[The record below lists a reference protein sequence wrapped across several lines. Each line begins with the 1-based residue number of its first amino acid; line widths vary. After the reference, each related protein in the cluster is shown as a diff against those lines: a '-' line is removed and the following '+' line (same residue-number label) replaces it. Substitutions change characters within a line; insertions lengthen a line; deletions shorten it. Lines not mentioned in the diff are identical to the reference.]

1 MYFGSTNQSGKMKIR
16 ILYLFVL
23 LVSSAAFAQSV
34 EFNQWQSSYSDYK
47 QNFEKN
53 LSDPLNHKLQP
64 IPDKYFTTDLIPEWL
79 FDVNESGDGNLY
91 SIGIS
96 DPFIDSETAYQQAL
110 TRAIFTLSLEMKT
123 MVNGMNE
130 LYSKIEEDGKSSGNV
145 FTEYYQLL
153 SREWIDFNYLTLVE
167 RQYLKTGE
175 CIVKFKYNPNPST
188 DKTFNTYVS
197 LEYYR
202 QEKSLDLG
210 YETTEKIAY
219 SGNSITD
226 SSLSSSCSFT
236 LKKRNEKEEVL
247 SECPENIQYTVP
259 KFIYQIGKAKITS
272 QNGLWSLFIYKFS
285 QKIISSSQVSSSI
298 IKNVQD
304 NYLTLDNKLT
314 REIVINQ
321 GNFFIAHTDT
331 ALNITFTNEAS
342 TNLIHDI
349 KEGCITTWHLNGV
362 KKSEEY
368 YSNDLLDGTQREWTS
383 NDKLISEINYT
394 QGILDGT
401 YQKWYDNMQLKEF
414 KLYKSGVLIEKHSL
428 WTENG
433 QLLLQEEFD
442 QQGNPIGTYLEYYP
456 DGVLKTKGKF
466 KKGMREGSFMFYSE
480 NGKKFKKETYKK
492 GKLKKLKEYL
502 RDGKNS

>member
-1 MYFGSTNQSGKMKIR
+1 MKISK
-16 ILYLFVL
+16 LLFIVL
-23 LVSSAAFAQSV
+23 IIPFAARAQSA

-53 LSDPLNHKLQP
+53 LSDPLNNQVHVL
-64 IPDKYFTTDLIPEWL
+64 PDKYFTSDTIPQWL
-79 FDVNESGDGNLY
+79 FDVNEAEGNNLF

-130 LYSKIEEDGKSSGNV
+130 LYSKIEEDGKSSGSV

-153 SREWIDFNYLTLVE
+153 SKEWIDFNHLTLIE
-167 RQYLKTGE
+167 KKYLKTGE
-175 CIVKFKYNPNPST
+175 CIVKFKYNANPAEEKS
-188 DKTFNTYVS
+188 FNTYVS

-210 YETTEKIAY
+210 YETTEKITY

-226 SSLSSSCSFT
+226 SSLSASCSFT
-236 LKKRNEKEEVL
+236 LKKRNDKEEIL

-259 KFIYQIGKAKITS
+259 QFTYRAGKSTVRS

-285 QKIISSSQVSSSI
+285 EKIISSSQVSSSI
-298 IKNVQD
+298 IKNVSD
-304 NYLTLDNKLT
+304 DYKTLDNKLT

-331 ALNITFTNEAS
+331 ALNITFTNEA
-342 TNLIHDI
+342 TNTNIIHDI
-349 KEGCITTWHLNGV
+349 KEGCITTWHPNGI
-362 KKSEEY
+362 KKSEEF
-368 YSNDLLDGTQREWTS
+368 YSNDLLDGTQREWTA
-383 NDKLISEINYT
+383 NDKLISEINFN
-394 QGILDGT
+394 QGVLDGT
-401 YQKWYDNMQLKEF
+401 YQLWYDNMQLKEF
-414 KLYKSGVLIEKHSL
+414 KMYKSGILIDKHSI

-442 QQGNPIGTYLEYYP
+442 EQGHPIGNYLEYYP
-456 DGVLKTKGKF
+456 NGQLKTKGKF
-466 KKGMREGSFMFYSE
+466 KKGVKTGSFMFYSE

-492 GKLKKLKEYL
+492 GKLKKLKEYV
-502 RDGKNS
+502 RDGKNR

>member
-1 MYFGSTNQSGKMKIR
+1 MNIR
-16 ILYLFVL
+16 QLFFILL
-23 LVSSAAFAQSV
+23 LLPFAIKAQSP
-34 EFNQWQSSYSDYK
+34 EFNQWQSSYSDFK

-53 LSDPLNHKLQP
+53 LSDPRHSALQP
-64 IPDKYFTTDLIPEWL
+64 IPDKYFTTDVIPEWL
-79 FDVNESGDGNLY
+79 FDVNDTKDGNLY

-110 TRAIFTLSLEMKT
+110 TRGIFTLSLEMKT

-130 LYSKIEEDGKSSGNV
+130 LYSKIEENGKSSGNV

-153 SREWIDFNYLTLVE
+153 SKEWIDFKYLTIIE
-167 RQYLKTGE
+167 KHYLKTGE
-175 CIVKFKYNPNPST
+175 CIVKFKYKPSS
-188 DKTFNTYVS
+188 DAENTFNTYVS

-202 QEKSLDLG
+202 QEKSLDLD
-210 YETTEKIAY
+210 YETTEKITY

-226 SSLSSSCSFT
+226 STLSSSCSFS
-236 LKKRNEKEEVL
+236 LKKLNDKEEVL
-247 SECPENIQYTVP
+247 SECPANIQYTIP
-259 KFIYQIGKAKITS
+259 KFTYQIGKANITS

-304 NYLTLDNKLT
+304 NFLTLDNKLT

-331 ALNITFTNEAS
+331 ALNITFTNETT
-342 TNLIHDI
+342 TNTVHDV
-349 KEGCITTWHLNGV
+349 KEGCITTWHANGI
-362 KKSEEY
+362 KKSEEF
-368 YSNDLLDGTQREWTS
+368 YSNDLMDGTQREWTS

-394 QGILDGT
+394 HGILDGT
-401 YQKWYDNMQLKEF
+401 SQLWYDNMQLKEF
-414 KLYKSGVLIEKHSL
+414 KMYKSGVLIEKHSI
-428 WTENG
+428 WNENG

-442 QQGNPIGTYLEYYP
+442 EQGNPVGDYLEYYP
-456 DGVLKTKGKF
+456 NGQIKVKGKF
-466 KKGMREGSFMFYSE
+466 KKGLKVGSFMFYSE

-492 GKLKKLKEYL
+492 GQLSKLKEYVNG
-502 RDGKNS
+502 RKGR